1 MDNTKVHRSVEE
13 NARPWNCSNS
23 FPSTR
28 HKFKKILD
36 MLSWTKSIA
45 IMALNRLSMVA
56 NLSQLSSNIN
66 KNKNQA
72 LFCKIAR
79 IRSYRHEG
87 NSSKLLIWYH
97 QPKRLISLSTKRQL
111 LQIFLN
117 SVATITQTL
126 TSTRNKLWQNLL
138 MLSWAKTSLSL
149 LSLVQV
155 AILQL
160 FGNFAI
166 SLR

>member
-1 MDNTKVHRSVEE
+1 
-13 NARPWNCSNS
+13 
-23 FPSTR
+23 
-28 HKFKKILD
+28 
-36 MLSWTKSIA
+36 
-45 IMALNRLSMVA
+45 MALNRLSMVA

-79 IRSYRHEG
+79 IRSYRHER